1 MPRRESILQKKLL
14 SIALLA
20 LSHGAFAQ
28 QPPPGAGGQL
38 LQIPPTPVAP
48 RAAPEFRIEQR
59 AAPAAP
65 AAADQV
71 KVMVNSLRVTGASA
85 FSESDLLALTGF
97 TPGSELTL
105 SELEGMAARITE
117 HYRRN
122 GYFVAQAY
130 LPAQD
135 IKDNAVTIAVSEGR
149 YGDIT
154 LRNTSNLS
162 DRVARSQM
170 DGLSSG
176 DAITALPLESRLL
189 LLSDIPGVQVTST
202 LAPGASAGTS
212 DLLVDVAPGR
222 RVTGSI
228 DADNAGNP
236 YTGEYRIGGTIEIN
250 NPLGLGDIATLRA
263 LTSGPGLKYARA
275 SYQLQAGRAQVGVA
289 YSWLDYSLGK
299 QFESLH
305 AHGTAEVASVYGR
318 YPLIRSRDNN
328 LYAQLAYDDKTFE
341 DKVDATGSVINRKSG
356 VLMASI
362 YGDHRDQL
370 GGGGLTSYGLTLSA
384 GKLDIQTPAAL
395 ALDALTAQT
404 NGNFNKLSF
413 NAARLQNLGGPFS
426 IYGAINGQ
434 MASKNL
440 DVSEEMELGGMNA
453 VRAYPEGEAFADEGY
468 VATLEARMQL
478 PKFSSL
484 PGHME
489 LIGFVD
495 SGTVTLHKN
504 PWFAGDNR
512 RTLSGAG
519 VGVNW
524 SDPGN
529 FMVRAYYAR
538 KLGSEMALSAPDKSG
553 RFWIQMVKYF

>member
-1 MPRRESILQKKLL
+1 MQKKLL
-14 SIALLA
+14 PIALLA
-20 LSHGAFAQ
+20 LSQVAFAQ

-38 LQIPPTPVAP
+38 LQIPPSPVAP

-65 AAADQV
+65 AAAADQV
-71 KVMVNSLRVTGASA
+71 KVTVNSLRVAGASA

-97 TPGSELTL
+97 TPGRELTL
-105 SELEGMAARITE
+105 SDLEGMAARITA
-117 HYRRN
+117 HYRAS

-162 DRVARSQM
+162 DGLARRQM

-176 DAITALPLESRLL
+176 DAITAEPLESRLL
-189 LLSDIPGVQVTST
+189 LLSDIPGVRVAST

-212 DLLVDVAPGR
+212 DLIVDVAPGR

-250 NPLGLGDIATLRA
+250 NPLGLGDQATLRA
-263 LTSGPGLKYARA
+263 LTSGAGLKYARA
-275 SYQLQAGRAQVGVA
+275 SYQLQAGRGQVGVA

-305 AHGTAEVASVYGR
+305 AHGTAEVASIYGR

-328 LYAQLAYDDKTFE
+328 LYAQLAYDAKTFE

-356 VLMASI
+356 VLMGGV

-370 GGGGLTSYGLTLSA
+370 GGGGLTSYGLILSA

-453 VRAYPEGEAFADEGY
+453 VRAYPEGEAFADQGY
-468 VATLEARMQL
+468 VATLEGRMQL
-478 PKFSSL
+478 PKLSSL

-495 SGTVTLHKN
+495 TGTVTFHKK
-504 PWFAGDNR
+504 PWFEGQNR

-538 KLGSEMALSAPDKSG
+538 KLGSETALSSPDKSG

>member
-1 MPRRESILQKKLL
+1 MQKILLPL
-14 SIALLA
+14 ALLA
-20 LSHGAFAQ
+20 LGQGVFAQ
-28 QPPPGAGGQL
+28 QPPGAGGQL
-38 LQIPPTPVAP
+38 LQIPPAPVAP
-48 RAAPEFRIEQR
+48 RAAPEFRIEPST
-59 AAPAAP
+59 APAT
-65 AAADQV
+65 AASDQV
-71 KVMVNSLRVTGASA
+71 KVVVTTLHITGASA
-85 FSESDLLALTGF
+85 FSESDLLAQTGF

-105 SELEGMAARITE
+105 VDLEAMAAKISR

-130 LPAQD
+130 LPAQE
-135 IKDNAVTIAVSEGR
+135 IKDNAVTIAVSEGK
-149 YGDIT
+149 YGNIT
-154 LRNTSNLS
+154 LRNSSNLS
-162 DRVARSQM
+162 DGLARSQM
-170 DGLSSG
+170 EGLNSG
-176 DAITALPLESRLL
+176 DTITDSPLENRLL
-189 LLSDIPGVQVTST
+189 LLSDIPGVSVRST
-202 LAPGASAGTS
+202 LVPGASVGTS
-212 DLLVDVAPGR
+212 DLIVDVTPGQ

-236 YTGEYRIGGTIEIN
+236 YTGEYRVGGTININ
-250 NPLGLGDIATLRA
+250 NPLGRGDVATLRA
-263 LTSGPGLKYARA
+263 LTSGTGLKYARA
-275 SYQLQAGRAQVGVA
+275 SYQMQFGKAQVGVA

-305 AHGTAEVASVYGR
+305 AHGTAEIASIYGR

-328 LYAQLAYDDKTFE
+328 LYAQLAYDHKTFE
-341 DKVDATGSVINRKSG
+341 DKVDATGSVINRKSD
-356 VLMASI
+356 VLMASV

-370 GGGGLTSYGLTLSA
+370 GGGGFTSYGLTLSG
-384 GKLDIQTPAAL
+384 GKLDIETPAAL
-395 ALDALTAQT
+395 ALDATTAQT

-434 MASKNL
+434 VASKNL
-440 DVSEEMELGGMNA
+440 DISEEMELGGMNA

-495 SGTVTLHKN
+495 TGTVTLHRN

-512 RTLSGAG
+512 RTLSGTG

-529 FMVRAYYAR
+529 FMVRAYYAW
-538 KLGSEMALSAPDKSG
+538 KLGSEKAISAPDKSG

>member
-1 MPRRESILQKKLL
+1 MQKKLL
-14 SIALLA
+14 PIALLA
-20 LSHGAFAQ
+20 LSQVAFAQ

-38 LQIPPTPVAP
+38 LQIPPSPVAP

-65 AAADQV
+65 AAAADQV
-71 KVMVNSLRVTGASA
+71 KVTVNSLRVAGASA
-85 FSESDLLALTGF
+85 FSESDLIALTGF
-97 TPGSELTL
+97 TPGRELTL
-105 SELEGMAARITE
+105 SELEGMAARITA
-117 HYRRN
+117 HYRAS

-162 DRVARSQM
+162 DGLARRQM

-176 DAITALPLESRLL
+176 DAITAEPLESRLL
-189 LLSDIPGVQVTST
+189 LLSDIPGVRRHID
-202 LAPGASAGTS
+202 PGAGGIAPDTS
-212 DLLVDVAPGR
+212 DLIVDVAPGR

-250 NPLGLGDIATLRA
+250 NPLGLGDQATLRA
-263 LTSGPGLKYARA
+263 LTSGAGLKYARA
-275 SYQLQAGRAQVGVA
+275 SYQLQAGRGQVGVA

-305 AHGTAEVASVYGR
+305 AHGTAEVASIYGR

-328 LYAQLAYDDKTFE
+328 LYAQLAYDAKTFE

-356 VLMASI
+356 VLMGGV

-370 GGGGLTSYGLTLSA
+370 GGGGLTSYGLILSA

-395 ALDALTAQT
+395 AAGRAHGAHQRKLQQAVVQRGPAAEPGRAVLDLRGDQRAVGLEEPRRVRGDGTGRHERGA
-404 NGNFNKLSF
+404 GLSRGRSLCRPGLRGDAGRADAAAEVLVAAGPHGADRICRYRHGDLSQEAVVRTVRT
-413 NAARLQNLGGPFS
+413 AARSAGP
-426 IYGAINGQ
+426 
-434 MASKNL
+434 AS
-440 DVSEEMELGGMNA
+440 A
-453 VRAYPEGEAFADEGY
+453 
-468 VATLEARMQL
+468 
-478 PKFSSL
+478 
-484 PGHME
+484 
-489 LIGFVD
+489 
-495 SGTVTLHKN
+495 
-504 PWFAGDNR
+504 
-512 RTLSGAG
+512 
-519 VGVNW
+519 
-524 SDPGN
+524 
-529 FMVRAYYAR
+529 
-538 KLGSEMALSAPDKSG
+538 
-553 RFWIQMVKYF
+553 

>member
-1 MPRRESILQKKLL
+1 MKKKLL
-14 SIALLA
+14 PIALLA
-20 LSHGAFAQ
+20 LGHVAFAQ

-38 LQIPPTPVAP
+38 LQIPPVPVAP

-59 AAPAAP
+59 AEPAAP
-65 AAADQV
+65 AAAADQV
-71 KVMVNSLRVTGASA
+71 KVIVNSLRITGASA
-85 FSESDLLALTGF
+85 FSESDLLAQTGF
-97 TPGSELTL
+97 TPGSELAL
-105 SELEGMAARITE
+105 VDLEAMAAKISR

-122 GYFVAQAY
+122 GYFVARAY
-130 LPAQD
+130 LPAQE
-135 IKDNAVTIAVSEGR
+135 IKDNAVTIAVSEGQ
-149 YGDIT
+149 YGNIT

-162 DRVARSQM
+162 DNLARSRM
-170 DGLSSG
+170 EGLSSG
-176 DAITALPLESRLL
+176 DTITELPLESRLL
-189 LLSDIPGVQVTST
+189 LLSDIPGVHVTST
-202 LAPGASAGTS
+202 LAPGASVGSS
-212 DLLVDVAPGR
+212 DLFIDVAPGR
-222 RVTGSI
+222 RVSGSV

-236 YTGEYRIGGTIEIN
+236 YTGEYRIGATIDIN
-250 NPLGLGDIATLRA
+250 NPLGLGDVAELRV
-263 LTSGPGLKYARA
+263 LTSGEGLKYARA
-275 SYQLQAGRAQVGVA
+275 SYQLQVGKAQVGVA

-305 AHGTAEVASVYGR
+305 AHGTAQIASVFGR
-318 YPLIRSRDNN
+318 YPLIRSRDDN
-328 LYAQLAYDDKTFE
+328 LYAQLAYDHKTFE
-341 DKVDATGSVINRKSG
+341 DKVDATGSVINRKSD
-356 VLMASI
+356 VLMASV

-370 GGGGLTSYGLTLSA
+370 GGGGFSSYGLTLWA

-440 DVSEEMELGGMNA
+440 DISEEMELGGMNA

-484 PGHME
+484 PGHLE
-489 LIGFVD
+489 LVGFVD
-495 SGTVTLHKN
+495 TGTVRLHRN

-519 VGVNW
+519 VGLNW
-524 SDPGN
+524 GEAGN
-529 FMVRAYYAR
+529 FLVRTYYAW
-538 KLGSEMALSAPDKSG
+538 KLGSEKALSSPDKSG
-553 RFWIQMVKYF
+553 RFWIQAIKYF